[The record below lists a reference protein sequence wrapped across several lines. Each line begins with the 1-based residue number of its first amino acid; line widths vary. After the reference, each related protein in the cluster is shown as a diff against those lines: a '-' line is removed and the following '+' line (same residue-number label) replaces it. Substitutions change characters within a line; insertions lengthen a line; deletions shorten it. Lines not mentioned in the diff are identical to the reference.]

1 MKSVNSFFEQKIL
14 FRVNRYFYNLT
25 ALGGF
30 LAVLGGGI
38 LFTQS
43 FEKEVLTLDEW
54 RKKGEKLEKVN
65 ESYFDYEPRL
75 NFYNMNAVQNRID
88 SKFLV
93 LGGFGSIIIGS
104 SMSAFF
110 ALERNTR
117 KKED

>member
-1 MKSVNSFFEQKIL
+1 MKSINSFFEQKFL
-14 FRVNRYFYNLT
+14 FKINRYFYNLI
-25 ALGGF
+25 AFGGF

-43 FEKEVLTLDEW
+43 FEKKVLTLQEW
-54 RKKGEKLEKVN
+54 REKEAEKLN
-65 ESYFDYEPRL
+65 ESYIDYEKRL
-75 NFYNMNAVQNRID
+75 NDFNINAAQNRED
-88 SKFLV
+88 SQFLV
-93 LGGFGSIIIGS
+93 FGGFGSIIIGS

>member
-14 FRVNRYFYNLT
+14 FRINRYFYNLT
-25 ALGGF
+25 AFGGF
-30 LAVLGGGI
+30 LAILGGGI

-43 FEKEVLTLDEW
+43 FEKEVLSVDEW

-65 ESYFDYEPRL
+65 ESYFDYEQRL
-75 NFYNMNAVQNRID
+75 NNFNINAVQNRED
-88 SKFLV
+88 SQFLV
-93 LGGFGSIIIGS
+93 FGGFGSIIIGS